1 MSERAFAGQTAI
13 VTGAS
18 KGLGRSIALAF
29 AAQGANV
36 VLTGRTPAPLEALA
50 EEMRALQAEPL
61 VIPGDVAVAA
71 DWQAL
76 VDSVLARFARIDV
89 LVNNAGVMGGAAALC
104 KIADDEFDRVF
115 AINVRGTWLGMKHCI
130 PPMIA
135 GGGGAIV
142 NLSSIHG
149 LHGNA
154 GQAAYSA
161 SKHAVIGL
169 TKTAAIEYAKKG
181 VRVNAVCPAAHE
193 TDMYFDFR
201 KRFTEEQWQARI
213 DAKYPRGK
221 AGLPEEVSS
230 VVLFLCS
237 PGAANLHGLALPID
251 GGFAAQ

>member
-18 KGLGRSIALAF
+18 KGLGRAIALAF
-29 AAQGANV
+29 AAEGANV
-36 VLTGRTPAPLEALA
+36 VLTGRTSAPLAGLA
-50 EEMRALQAEPL
+50 DEVRKLGGEPL
-61 VIPGDVAVAA
+61 VVPGDVAVTA
-71 DWQAL
+71 DWAAL
-76 VDSVLARFARIDV
+76 VHTVLARFPRIDV
-89 LVNNAGVMGGAAALC
+89 LVNNAGMLGSAAALC
-104 KIADDEFDRVF
+104 KIAEEEFDEVY
-115 AINVRGTWLGMKHCI
+115 ATNVRGTWLGMKHCI

-135 GGGGAIV
+135 AGGGAIV

-169 TKTAAIEYAKKG
+169 TRTAAIEYAKNG

-213 DAKYPRGK
+213 DAKYPRGRV
-221 AGLPEEVSS
+221 GRPEEVAS

-237 PGAANLHGLALPID
+237 PGASNLHGVALPVD